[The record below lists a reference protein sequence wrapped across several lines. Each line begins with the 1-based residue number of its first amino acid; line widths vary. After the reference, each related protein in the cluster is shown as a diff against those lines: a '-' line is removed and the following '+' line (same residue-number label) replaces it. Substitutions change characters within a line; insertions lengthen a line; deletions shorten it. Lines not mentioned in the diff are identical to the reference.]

1 MLRVLIIAYSSY
13 VRDGRVKRHAEAL
26 AERGD
31 HVDVICLADP
41 QLRSGNGVSA
51 IGIEMPRYHGG
62 SRIAY
67 VGSYIQ
73 FFTRAAATALRLSR
87 PQRYDVVIVC
97 SIPDAVV
104 LCALPL
110 KLLGSRVIL
119 DVHDTM
125 PELYRDK
132 FGGRKGA
139 LGARLLMLE
148 ERSSAW
154 LADRVLAVHDLHRSR
169 LEDAGIPSQ
178 KIRVVLNSPDSK
190 IFSRAPNHGKAGA
203 NRLTMV
209 CHGTVTRRL
218 GLEVAFKALQL
229 LGDKSAG
236 VSLIVIG
243 KGDYLDQAQAQVAAM
258 KLHDRV
264 SFLPPVPIEELPE
277 ILTQADVGLVPNRP
291 SSATHLMLPVKLL
304 EYATLGIP
312 IISARLRTVEHYFGD
327 DAIRFFEPG
336 NAADLAAAIAELR
349 ANPERG
355 AALASRAWEVAET
368 LSWKHQRKRY
378 FDAIDSLI
386 GARAVAPLRTAGVQ
400 PAGGQARVDQ
410 ARKYRLS
417 SAHLKTPGLK
427 SSQELVA

>member
-1 MLRVLIIAYSSY
+1 MIRVLIIAYSNY

-26 AERGD
+26 ADRGD
-31 HVDVICLADP
+31 HIDVICLADP
-41 QLRSGNGVSA
+41 QLRSGNGVTT
-51 IGIEMPRYHGG
+51 IGIEMPRCHGA

-67 VGSYIQ
+67 AGSYVR

-125 PELYRDK
+125 PELYSDK
-132 FGGRKGA
+132 FGGTKGA

-154 LADRVLAVHDLHRSR
+154 LADRVLAVHDLHRTR
-169 LEDAGIPSQ
+169 LEGAGIPSQ

-190 IFSRAPNHGKAGA
+190 IFSRAPNRRNGGGGFT
-203 NRLTMV
+203 LV

-218 GLEVAFKALQL
+218 GLDVAFKALDL
-229 LGDKSAG
+229 LGDKGAG
-236 VSLIVIG
+236 VRLLVIG
-243 KGDYLDQAQAQVAAM
+243 KGDHLSQAQAQVAAM
-258 KLHDRV
+258 KLRDRV

-277 ILTQADVGLVPNRP
+277 LLAQADVGLVPNQP
-291 SSATHLMLPVKLL
+291 SAATHLMLPVKLL

-312 IISARLRTVEHYFGD
+312 IISARLRTVEHYFRD

-336 NAADLAAAIAELR
+336 NPAELAAAITELK
-349 ANPERG
+349 ANRERG
-355 AALASRAWEVAET
+355 AALASRAWEMADT
-368 LSWKHQRKRY
+368 LSWKHQSKRY

-386 GARAVAPLRTAGVQ
+386 GADARTAVPLPTVASVH
-400 PAGGQARVDQ
+400 PAGGEAGAVQG
-410 ARKYRLS
+410 KEIS
-417 SAHLKTPGLK
+417 P
-427 SSQELVA
+427 